1 MREEGRWEPSAVHGN
16 ECSLARSQSSLGWMD
31 VGVGKNETV
40 EGGKPL
46 SVLLTEHRHR
56 RRRRLSIVL
65 FV

>member
-1 MREEGRWEPSAVHGN
+1 MREGRWEPSAVHGN
-16 ECSLARSQSSLGWMD
+16 ECSPARSRPWDGWIMD

-40 EGGKPL
+40 EGGKPP

-56 RRRRLSIVL
+56 RRLSIVL